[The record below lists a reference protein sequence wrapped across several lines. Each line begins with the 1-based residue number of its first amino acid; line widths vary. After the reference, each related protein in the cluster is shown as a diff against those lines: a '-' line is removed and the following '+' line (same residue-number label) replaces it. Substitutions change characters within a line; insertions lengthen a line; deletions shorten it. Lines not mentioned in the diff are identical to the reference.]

1 MKNIWIWILVLLAGV
16 LVIGLLRYARGP
28 EHHHG
33 DDIGAWSSSISW
45 LEPV

>member
-33 DDIGAWSSSISW
+33 DDVGASSAPISW
-45 LEPV
+45 VEPV